1 MPKSRTVRAFSAGG
15 VLFRRAKKRARGA
28 AGATRTDSPRVDIVL
43 VGRGETF
50 WVLPKGTPKPGET
63 TEEVALREV
72 REETGVAGRI
82 VEELGSIHYWF
93 SRQGV
98 RYSKEVFYYLMEA
111 VGGDVSLH
119 DHEYDD
125 ARWFPYHEAVR
136 RLTYAN
142 EAEILRK
149 AGPLISRK
157 LAGTATVV
165 ATKAAILPESESPL
179 D

>member
-15 VLFRRAKKRARGA
+15 VLFRRARKRARGS
-28 AGATRTDSPRVDIVL
+28 AGATRTEGPRVDIVL
-43 VGRGETF
+43 VGRGDTF

-72 REETGVAGRI
+72 REETGVTGRI
-82 VEELGSIHYWF
+82 IGELGSIHYWF

-119 DHEYDD
+119 DHEYDA
-125 ARWFPYHEAVR
+125 ARWFPFHEAIR

-142 EAEILRK
+142 EAEHLRK
-149 AGPLISRK
+149 AGPLISRY
-157 LAGTATVV
+157 LAGDAAG
-165 ATKAAILPESESPL
+165 ATKAPAQLESGSPL